1 MAEDL
6 IEHVQECQEEAKSP
20 AFALEPV
27 FQGVVMT
34 YLTANGARSFLYF
47 DPKRL
52 PI

>member
-34 YLTANGARSFLYF
+34 YLTANGAHYFLF
-47 DPKRL
+47 L
-52 PI
+52 PHEES